1 MSIVWVDKYEEK
13 QLFEQFNL
21 GKNNF
26 IAYKPKRAK
35 YVVYQSAN
43 FNEDA
48 IKAFIDDV
56 LVGAGEYQKFQDD
69 NIKLNDV
76 IKKEEL

>member
-1 MSIVWVDKYEEK
+1 MWVDKYEEK

-21 GKNNF
+21 GRNNF
-26 IAYKPKRAK
+26 VAYKPKRSK

-43 FNEDA
+43 FKEDV

-56 LVGAGEYQKFQDD
+56 LGGAGEYQKFQDND
-69 NIKLNDV
+69 IKLNEV
-76 IKKEEL
+76 KSEL